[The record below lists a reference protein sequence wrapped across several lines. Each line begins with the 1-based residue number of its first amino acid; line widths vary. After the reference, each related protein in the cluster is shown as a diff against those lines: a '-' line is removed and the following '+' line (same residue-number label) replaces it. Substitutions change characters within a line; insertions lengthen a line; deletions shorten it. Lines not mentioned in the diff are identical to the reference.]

1 VSGTTLNDESMMTDA
16 RGKPVPVLPISTQDK
31 RSARLR
37 AKVQWR
43 ASLSRSF
50 CRFQSNPTSVSEAL
64 PPRGCRPVSFNR
76 ILILDPA
83 AHTYP
88 FPTYLFSYIG
98 QKKKNNKT
106 VTDLAFN
113 GNLKGY
119 GADIR

>member
-37 AKVQWR
+37 AKVQWKR
-43 ASLSRSF
+43 P
-50 CRFQSNPTSVSEAL
+50 CPGRFAGSNPIQQVCPKP